1 MDAYNFTVALD
12 NKVGE
17 LCEDFAPYWTSM
29 DVDKPYSISRFISL
43 QGTGH
48 VIVGNYLDDKEVS
61 KGKVDTI
68 VSKLKF
74 VEV

>member
-1 MDAYNFTVALD
+1 MDAYNFTLPID
-12 NKVGE
+12 NKVGK

-29 DVDKPYSISRFISL
+29 DVDRPYSISRFISL

-48 VIVGNYLDDKEVS
+48 VIVGNYLDDKTID
-61 KGKVDTI
+61 KTRKDTI
-68 VSKLKF
+68 VSKLNF